1 VFTVGWHGSPIKFE
15 EQCVH
20 CWMAWFTNKVW
31 LVNHA
36 IQQWTHY
43 SSNFIGEPCHIT
55 VDTLFFKLYWWT
67 VPSNS
72 GHIVLQ
78 TLLVNHAIQQWTH
91 YSSNII
97 GEPCHPTVNTL
108 FFKLYWWTMPSNSE
122 HIVLQT
128 LLVNRAIQQWT
139 HCSSNFIGETCHP
152 TAIKFE
158 EQCVHCWMARFTNK
172 VWKIMCSLLHGAVH
186 Q

>member
-1 VFTVGWHGSPIKFE
+1 VFTVGWHGSPIK
-15 EQCVH
+15 
-20 CWMAWFTNKVW
+20 
-31 LVNHA
+31 
-36 IQQWTHY
+36 
-43 SSNFIGEPCHIT
+43 S
-55 VDTLFFKLYWWT
+55 LFFKIYWWN

-122 HIVLQT
+122 HIILQT
-128 LLVNRAIQQWT
+128 LLVNCAIQQWT

-152 TAIKFE
+152 T
-158 EQCVHCWMARFTNK
+158 VHTLFFKRYWWTVPSNSQHSILQTLLGWMARFTNK
-172 VWKIMCSLLHGAVH
+172 VWKIMCSLLHAAVH

>member
-20 CWMAWFTNKVW
+20 CCMVRFTNKVW
-31 LVNHA
+31 RIMCSLLDGTLLLNPA

-55 VDTLFFKLYWWT
+55 VDTLFFKLYWWN

-72 GHIVLQ
+72 EHIILQ
-78 TLLVNHAIQQWTH
+78 TLLVNRAIQQSTQ
-91 YSSNII
+91 YSSNFI
-97 GEPCHPTVNTL
+97 GEPQHATVNTL
-108 FFKLYWWTMPSNSE
+108 FFKLYWWTVPSN
-122 HIVLQT
+122 
-128 LLVNRAIQQWT
+128 
-139 HCSSNFIGETCHP
+139 P
-152 TAIKFE
+152 IKFE
-158 EQCVHCWMARFTNK
+158 EYCVDCWMARFTNN
-172 VWKIMCSLLHGAVH
+172 VWRIMCALLDGTFH